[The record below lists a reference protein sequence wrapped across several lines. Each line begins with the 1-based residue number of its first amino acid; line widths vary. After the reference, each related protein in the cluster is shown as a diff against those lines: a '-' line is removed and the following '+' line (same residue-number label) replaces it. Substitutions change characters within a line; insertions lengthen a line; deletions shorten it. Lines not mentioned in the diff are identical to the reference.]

1 MFADVTGLCLLRGRH
16 VTTSENSH
24 WRESIQTYRERIPHL
39 LVSVNALD
47 CFEALPVVDKFKNN
61 TYILSPPY
69 LSRHHTRLFLDLALS
84 SACPSH
90 GASVHSPTTPTSSA
104 FPSLWRLK
112 STANQPL
119 FFLISS
125 SPVPQSLPPFPSVSF
140 TFRKTKISEY
150 PQQVQMSWRAQFKNY
165 FLMFLG
171 VSLPSTWMNTHHL

>member
-69 LSRHHTRLFLDLALS
+69 LSRHHSRLFLDLALS
-84 SACPSH
+84 SPCPSH
-90 GASVHSPTTPTSSA
+90 GASVHSPTTPRPLQ
-104 FPSLWRLK
+104 PSLPCGASKAL
-112 STANQPL
+112 
-119 FFLISS
+119 LISLYFS
-125 SPVPQSLPPFPSVSF
+125 WFLLPQSLSLSLPFPLFLSLLE
-140 TFRKTKISEY
+140 KPK
-150 PQQVQMSWRAQFKNY
+150 QV
-165 FLMFLG
+165 
-171 VSLPSTWMNTHHL
+171 NTHSKSRCHEGPSSKTTS